1 MKHKEPRYVV
11 AFGTA
16 IIVLLYVAFVWGSLS
31 QF

>member
-16 IIVLLYVAFVWGSLS
+16 IIVLLYVAFVWGSLR
-31 QF
+31 